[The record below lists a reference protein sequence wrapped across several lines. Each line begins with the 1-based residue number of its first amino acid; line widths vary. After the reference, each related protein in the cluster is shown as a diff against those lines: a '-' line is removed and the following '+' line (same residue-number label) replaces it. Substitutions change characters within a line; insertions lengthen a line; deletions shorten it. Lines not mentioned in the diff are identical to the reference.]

1 MGNLLVKRH
10 ATGERKAGWDD
21 FREEARPTPRFQES
35 QKLVTATSKPML
47 KAKAPAKME
56 VT

>member
-1 MGNLLVKRH
+1 MSSLLVKRH
-10 ATGERKAGWDD
+10 ATGERKASWDD